1 LPLPSQAVHPGVLE
15 QAYRR
20 ELDNM
25 VVGEAI
31 RRLWAKD
38 LSLWPAKEQKTASL
52 NSNLTWLDL
61 PEKMGPYM
69 SRVAEFAD
77 AVEADGFEDAVFV
90 GLGDSNLAAEAI
102 AHLSLPKR
110 WKRIFVLDSTDPG
123 AVRAVE
129 RELNY
134 ERTLFIFASK
144 SGKQIESHALFLY
157 FLEQLRIRGI
167 DEPGRQFVAVTE
179 ENTYLA
185 NLAVEYRFRG
195 VFFDPPGIS
204 GRYSALIHFGLLL
217 SGLCRCSPKTL
228 LFTAASMNELC
239 RRADLRDANPA
250 LSLAALL
257 AAGAISGSDRLL
269 LFGTTSLAALTHRVA
284 QLVGVSTSKRGRGLI
299 PISVEIPTA
308 LESYQHGCI
317 TAIFRL
323 RGDEDTGVAEA
334 TKKLKE
340 AGVPCVTVELGTA
353 EELGAEVFKWEVATA
368 LACALLEVN
377 PFDEPDLR
385 EGTSM
390 VAEIVERL
398 ATKRG
403 LPARTVRVREAG
415 IELYAE
421 GQTRHQISTLSLA
434 EALRTFFEAKNPE
447 GYVATLAFLDGSP
460 ALRKILAR
468 IGEQLSSRLGIPTLL
483 SFGPRY
489 LHHLG
494 QVFQGGPAKGLFMI
508 LTGEPGEDIAI
519 PGAGYSFGQ
528 LQLALAMGDFES
540 LERHQKPV
548 VRLHLMEGVE
558 QGLTKLEQILQ
569 QALRNTR
576 SGLR

>member
-1 LPLPSQAVHPGVLE
+1 MSLPSQAVHAGVLE

-25 VVGEAI
+25 VAGEAI

-38 LSLWPAKEQKTASL
+38 LSLWPASEQQSASL
-52 NSNLTWLDL
+52 SSNLTWLDL

-77 AVEADGFEDAVFV
+77 AVEADGFQDAVFV
-90 GLGDSNLAAEAI
+90 GMGDANLAAEVVEHLAI
-102 AHLSLPKR
+102 AKR
-110 WKRIFVLDSTDPG
+110 WKRLFVLDSTDPS
-123 AVRAVE
+123 AVQSVHRQ
-129 RELNY
+129 LNY

-144 SGKQIESHALFLY
+144 SGKQIESHALLLY
-157 FLEQLRIRGI
+157 FLEQLRARGVSA
-167 DEPGRQFVAVTE
+167 PGRQFVAVTE
-179 ENTYLA
+179 ENSYLA
-185 NLAVEYRFRG
+185 SLAGEYQFRG

-217 SGLCRCSPKTL
+217 SGLCRLSPATL

-239 RRADLRDANPA
+239 RQAELGEGNPA

-257 AAGAISGSDRLL
+257 AAGANSGNDRLL
-269 LFGTTSLAALTHRVA
+269 LFGTTSLAALTNRVG
-284 QLVGVSTSKRGRGLI
+284 QLVGVSTSKGGRGLI
-299 PISVEIPTA
+299 PISVEA
-308 LESYQHGCI
+308 AWELGSYAQGCLA
-317 TAIFRL
+317 AIFRL
-323 RGDEDTGVAEA
+323 HGDEDSGVEEA
-334 TKKLKE
+334 TKKLK
-340 AGVPCVTVELGTA
+340 ATGIPCVAVELSTA
-353 EELGAEVFKWEVATA
+353 EEFGAELFKWEVATA
-368 LACALLEVN
+368 LTCALLEVN
-377 PFDEPDLR
+377 PFDEPELR
-385 EGTSM
+385 QGASAT
-390 VAEIVERL
+390 AEIVARL

-403 LPARTVRVREAG
+403 LPASTVRVREAG

-421 GQTRHQISTLSLA
+421 GKTRQQISTLSLS
-434 EALRTFFEAKNPE
+434 EALRTFFEGSKPD
-447 GYVATLAFLDGSP
+447 GYVATLAFLERS
-460 ALRKILAR
+460 ATLRKILVLM
-468 IGEQLSSRLGIPTLL
+468 GEQLSSRLGIPSVL

-494 QVFQGGPAKGLFMI
+494 QVFQGGPAKGRFLI
-508 LTGEPGEDIAI
+508 LTGEPAEDIAI

-540 LERHQKPV
+540 LERYQKPV

-569 QALRNTR
+569 QALRNIR
-576 SGLR
+576 GGKV